1 MEHNIANKLSN
12 LMQEKCY
19 STFSFLE
26 KEKKTKEKKKEK
38 KEEAKLYTN
47 SYKVLVYKV
56 QKK

>member
-1 MEHNIANKLSN
+1 
-12 LMQEKCY
+12 MQEKCY

-26 KEKKTKEKKKEK
+26 KEKKKKEKEKEK